1 MMKLG
6 TWLSAAVIV
15 VGTAFGASAKTV
27 NDTSNVVFIV
37 DESGSMSGEHNFLKD
52 VVTSL
57 DSALAAAGVTTRS
70 YGVVGFGASFSN
82 PGSPRTLTDFVSAED
97 AKTAMSGLRL
107 NGGTEDGYTGINHAL
122 DNLSYASGAAINYVL
137 VTDEDR
143 DNVDNALTYGSVYKD
158 LADRKILLNAV
169 VNARYNSDGGYAL
182 GIDSTGEA
190 YVADGSGGF
199 TRSTGGVAVSGSGST
214 ISNYVQLALDTGGAA
229 WDLNQLRAGG
239 NTAMS
244 FTQAF
249 LDIKVEEITTQP
261 TDPSPV
267 PVPAAFP
274 LLLGGLGV
282 MGAIGRRRRKNG

>member
-1 MMKLG
+1 MKLG
-6 TWLSAAVIV
+6 TLLGAAVIA
-15 VGTAFGASAKTV
+15 VGTAFGVSAKTV

-37 DESGSMSGEHNFLKD
+37 DESGSMSGEHAFLQN
-52 VVTSL
+52 VITSL
-57 DSALAAAGVTTRS
+57 DSALMTAGVSNRS
-70 YGVVGFGASFSN
+70 YGVVGFARSGN
-82 PGSPRTLTDFVSAED
+82 SPRLLTDLTDVASAQ
-97 AKTAMSGLRL
+97 TALGGLVTS
-107 NGGTEDGYTGINHAL
+107 GGTEDGYDGIDYAL
-122 DNLSYASGAAINYVL
+122 NNLSYDSGAAINYVL

-143 DNVDNALTYGSVYKD
+143 DTVKPALSYGSMLSALT
-158 LADRKILLNAV
+158 DRKILLNAV
-169 VNARYNSDGGYAL
+169 VSARYNSDDGYAL

-199 TRSTGGVAVSGSGST
+199 TRSTNGVATSGYGST
-214 ISNYVQLALDTGGAA
+214 VSDYVNLALATGGAA

-261 TDPSPV
+261 TDPNPV